1 MADNSKSKA
10 RWLENH
16 EQEKQKKQKKVFALS
31 FPYVYDPTPY
41 NAHQV

>member
-1 MADNSKSKA
+1 MTDNNKSKA
-10 RWLENH
+10 RWLENQ
-16 EQEKQKKQKKVFALS
+16 EQEKQKKLFALS

>member
-1 MADNSKSKA
+1 MADNNKSKA
-10 RWLENH
+10 RWVENH
-16 EQEKQKKQKKVFALS
+16 EQKKQKKVFALS